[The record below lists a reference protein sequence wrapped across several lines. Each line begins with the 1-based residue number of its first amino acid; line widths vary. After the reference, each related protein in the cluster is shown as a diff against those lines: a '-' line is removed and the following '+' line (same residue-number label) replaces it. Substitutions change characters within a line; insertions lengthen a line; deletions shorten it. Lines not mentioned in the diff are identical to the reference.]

1 MNMFLNP
8 NFNLVLGKDSHG
20 FELKYSAAQ
29 IMIKKWQYLMYSNI
43 DIVRVALEN

>member
-29 IMIKKWQYLMYSNI
+29 IMIKKWQAKLLH
-43 DIVRVALEN
+43 VRLDL